1 MSTGFT
7 IFGLTVHYYGIIIMI
22 GAVLAAFLAVREAK
36 FREQDGEIIWD
47 LLPWLLVFGII
58 G

>member
-22 GAVLAAFLAVREAK
+22 GAVLAAHLGPGVIGIFVRQQAK
-36 FREQDGEIIWD
+36 
-47 LLPWLLVFGII
+47 
-58 G
+58 